1 MSAILSLIGLV
12 FLVSGLL
19 SVAKVTE
26 IGLDL
31 VSKTQIHTL
40 PFLATYPAV
49 WVYVVL
55 GLVFARDRS
64 RPERKIIPTKN

>member
-19 SVAKVTE
+19 SVAKISE
-26 IGLDL
+26 FGMDL
-31 VSKTQIHTL
+31 ISKTQIHTL

-55 GLVFARDRS
+55 GLVLL
-64 RPERKIIPTKN
+64 IIGAGLRRR